1 MGYNFIVSSVNAAMS
16 QTPDMVDV
24 DVTVTQIGVA
34 PFYYPLSLVL
44 DCSDLTWPRVY
55 EGVEEI
61 ISEGESKLFSFVG
74 ISATPDCLGN
84 VSLYLSCPTAY
95 TERPIKFAQGT
106 DGRVS
111 LSIPMPE
118 TKSLTDSPTK
128 MPAPPT
134 NSPMTSNLSLSILL
148 PFTKPLTDSP
158 TEMPAPPTNSQMTSN
173 QNVQHARTST
183 TACGSTRI
191 VVSVAAVMVV
201 LCLMLAAAAIVVA
214 RRRKKGFRWNRAEKS
229 TSGKSE
235 ETYNEDLDLD
245 TVPQTPVVK
254 RLRTLPTFE
263 I

>member
-44 DCSDLTWPRVY
+44 DCSALVWPRAY

-95 TERPIKFAQGT
+95 IERPIKFAQGT

-111 LSIPMPE
+111 LSIPFPE
-118 TKSLTDSPTK
+118 IYAS
-128 MPAPPT
+128 
-134 NSPMTSNLSLSILL
+134 TSS
-148 PFTKPLTDSP
+148 
-158 TEMPAPPTNSQMTSN
+158 TE
-173 QNVQHARTST
+173 R
-183 TACGSTRI
+183 GSTRI

-201 LCLMLAAAAIVVA
+201 LCLMLAAAIVVA
-214 RRRKKGFRWNRAEKS
+214 RRRKLRSQCNRKEKS
-229 TSGKSE
+229 ARGESE

-245 TVPQTPVVK
+245 TAPPIPVLK
-254 RLRTLPTFE
+254 YLRTLSTFDSSYCR
-263 I
+263 